1 MNSDD
6 SISSRNTEDDLA
18 WARNGLGF
26 ELGVSTWRDRV
37 AAIVHGSGSRGG
49 AATLLNASLHDIKN
63 WLNKARNTP
72 APREPQQIA
81 DAAGLS
87 LSYVVSGT
95 PRIPRDFEVE
105 LDRLSK
111 LKSEFVPTGTTAA
124 RRAALRQVV
133 EQLRDQIEAARAEAA
148 VGTSYAV
155 PVITKV
161 LARVAGLSDQA
172 DGLFVLPTLTTRLG
186 EAALSDEPS
195 PLAFSHEW
203 LVRQRLDP
211 ADLGV
216 VAQRDGLYL
225 VDTSTRARALAD
237 GCLYAVIDGDTV
249 AICQWRRRAEG
260 GGELVLLHPSGLDPR
275 RNPADIVGRVVYEL
289 AAR

>member
-6 SISSRNTEDDLA
+6 SISSQSAADDAA

-37 AAIVHGSGSRGG
+37 AAIVHSSGSRVG
-49 AATLLNASLHDIKN
+49 AATLLGSSLHDIKN

-72 APREPQQIA
+72 APREPQRIA

-87 LSYVVSGT
+87 LSYVVSGI
-95 PRIPRDFEVE
+95 PRVPRDFEVE

-111 LKSEFVPTGTTAA
+111 AKSEFVPTGTTAS
-124 RRAALRQVV
+124 RRTALRQLV
-133 EQLRDQIEAARAEAA
+133 ERLRNDIETARAAAMQPQPPFAAPVRVEAR
-148 VGTSYAV
+148 
-155 PVITKV
+155 PP
-161 LARVAGLSDQA
+161 
-172 DGLFVLPTLTTRLG
+172 DGLADQPDGLALLPTMTTKLG
-186 EAALSDEPS
+186 QAALSDDTPS
-195 PLAFSHEW
+195 PVAFSHEW

-216 VAQRDGLYL
+216 VEQRDGLYV
-225 VDTSTRARALAD
+225 VDTSARARALAD
-237 GCLYAVIDGDTV
+237 QCLYAVVEAEGLS
-249 AICQWRRRAEG
+249 ICQWQRRAE
-260 GGELVLLHPSGLDPR
+260 GGELVLLRPIGTDPR

-289 AAR
+289 APR